1 MLNTKPIKNN
11 SNNNYTINNSL
22 NSDKNIK
29 IENSKQKELENLVLK
44 TNIENF
50 NESNKN
56 DNYDSY
62 KNNMMAEHFNSKI
75 NNDSINNNLIKSDT
89 LLNPK
94 IINEFNNSKLDNTN
108 LNLGNIIEGNKY
120 NSLRIEDD
128 SDINNFKILD
138 KPFKMDNNTN
148 TNTNSNVKW
157 DSNNNNYVIYN
168 NNNIECVITNNDI
181 LKYILNDDYNNIFI
195 KKYIFIITLNNTTNN
210 NEFNF
215 IDSIFTGNFDIMV
228 KLQNFIYETL
238 NNYNDLI
245 ESDKYNYYEII
256 TFFYYQLIIWLFK
269 NSSKFDNINDD
280 NKVSKFFSVIIFRLN
295 TIILKNLVNIKKK
308 INDNNILLN
317 KLTEIK
323 DDINSK
329 LNTINIKLNN
339 FSLDSDNIFD
349 SNKQSS
355 ETSKSSDTSESSDS
369 STFNNNITDNI
380 TGKETDINSSDIIN
394 KYKIVQKNGKKVDK
408 IFDIITDDSNYD
420 SDNNS
425 YKEINDTI
433 TNQNF
438 SNLDKIKL
446 LENKINSI
454 ETTNNKISYN
464 PNSAD
469 KNGKLFKINI

>member
-11 SNNNYTINNSL
+11 NYTINNSL
-22 NSDKNIK
+22 YSDKNIK

-50 NESNKN
+50 NESYKN
-56 DNYDSY
+56 DNNDSY
-62 KNNMMAEHFNSKI
+62 KNNMMVEQFNSKT
-75 NNDSINNNLIKSDT
+75 NNDLLNNNLIKSDT
-89 LLNPK
+89 LLNSK

-120 NSLRIEDD
+120 NNSLRIEDD
-128 SDINNFKILD
+128 SDINNFKVLD
-138 KPFKMDNNTN
+138 KPFKMNYNTN
-148 TNTNSNVKW
+148 INSNVKW
-157 DSNNNNYVIYN
+157 DSNNNNYVIYNN

-245 ESDKYNYYEII
+245 ESDRYDYYEII
-256 TFFYYQLIIWLFK
+256 TFFYYQLVIWLFK

-295 TIILKNLVNIKKK
+295 TIILKNLVNIKNK

-339 FSLDSDNIFD
+339 FSLDSDDIFNSNSNNIKD
-349 SNKQSS
+349 NISDTSNTS
-355 ETSKSSDTSESSDS
+355 ETSDTSDTSTSKNDD
-369 STFNNNITDNI
+369 NTDNDI
-380 TGKETDINSSDIIN
+380 INETDINSSDIIN
-394 KYKIVQKNGKKVDK
+394 KYKIIQKNGKKVNK
-408 IFDIITDDSNYD
+408 IFDIITDDSNY
-420 SDNNS
+420 
-425 YKEINDTI
+425 
-433 TNQNF
+433 
-438 SNLDKIKL
+438 
-446 LENKINSI
+446 
-454 ETTNNKISYN
+454 
-464 PNSAD
+464 
-469 KNGKLFKINI
+469 